1 MSEFVP
7 GENPIR
13 FHLEDGIATVTLDR
27 PAQRNALSIEAMNG
41 LYETWEHIDQNRD
54 VRVAI
59 LTSSDCG
66 TFCAGMDLKQ
76 TAAIKRD
83 TGKDILSFM
92 KDPFHYRMRRVK
104 VPIIAAMTG
113 HLMAGGMLMSLNCDL
128 RVGLTGSRIGIT
140 ESKIGRGSPWAMP
153 LLWMMPQ
160 PMLMEMVL
168 TAELMPIERF
178 LELGFINY
186 LEATPDAVRARALKL
201 AQQIRDNAPLS
212 VEAGKRSI
220 LTAMSVGCDT
230 GLEMAWQIYRPA
242 YASDDAQEGARAFAE
257 KRPPRWTGR

>member
-1 MSEFVP
+1 MVEFVP
-7 GENPIR
+7 GGNPILFR
-13 FHLEDGIATVTLDR
+13 VEEGIATVTLDR

-41 LYETWEHIDQNRD
+41 LYETWEQIDQRPD
-54 VRVAI
+54 IRAVI

-76 TAAIKRD
+76 TAAIKQQ
-83 TGKDILSFM
+83 TGKDILTFM
-92 KDPFHYRMRRVK
+92 KDPFHRRMRRVK

-128 RVGLTGSRIGIT
+128 RVGLSGSRVGIT

-153 LLWMMPQ
+153 LLWMLPQ
-160 PMLMEMVL
+160 AVLMELVL

-178 LELGFINY
+178 HNLGFINY
-186 LEATPDAVRARALKL
+186 LEPSPDAVRERALKL
-201 AQQIRDNAPLS
+201 ARQICANAPLS

-220 LTAMSVGCDT
+220 LTAMSVGCDA
-230 GLEMAWQIYRPA
+230 GLELAWQIYRPA
-242 YASDDAQEGARAFAE
+242 YDSEDAQEGARAFAE
-257 KRPPRWTGR
+257 KRAPVWKGR